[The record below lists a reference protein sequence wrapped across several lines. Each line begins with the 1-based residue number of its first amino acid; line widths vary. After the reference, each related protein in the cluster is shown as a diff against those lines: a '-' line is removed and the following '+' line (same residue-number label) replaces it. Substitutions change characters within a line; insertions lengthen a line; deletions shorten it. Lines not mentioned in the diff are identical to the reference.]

1 MRFVVVLAATTPA
14 ASFKLPWSRS
24 APKSGGY
31 QLGDISKA
39 VYENY
44 KNQKDGKATTPA
56 VSDAYDA
63 GYAGTSELA
72 RQMPKAE
79 FKYCPP
85 KEMTGVEV
93 DITRACATFSNQ
105 MYSVTDPSNPRTE
118 FDLSTGD
125 FECTVVLK
133 DLDHATPYGS
143 SEATNPPFA
152 AAVTGTTLICA
163 WCGSTTIL
171 DWAIDA
177 GLAPAHSESWYAAAP
192 QLRTHGVV
200 WKSTSELRRP
210 S

>member
-1 MRFVVVLAATTPA
+1 MQYKFGDFGKWLSGMGEKPEPTILTNDDAVFAGNTDAALSMPEA
-14 ASFKLPWSRS
+14 GFEY
-24 APKSGGY
+24 APT
-31 QLGDISKA
+31 
-39 VYENY
+39 E
-44 KNQKDGKATTPA
+44 
-56 VSDAYDA
+56 
-63 GYAGTSELA
+63 
-72 RQMPKAE
+72 
-79 FKYCPP
+79 
-85 KEMTGVEV
+85 EMTGVTV